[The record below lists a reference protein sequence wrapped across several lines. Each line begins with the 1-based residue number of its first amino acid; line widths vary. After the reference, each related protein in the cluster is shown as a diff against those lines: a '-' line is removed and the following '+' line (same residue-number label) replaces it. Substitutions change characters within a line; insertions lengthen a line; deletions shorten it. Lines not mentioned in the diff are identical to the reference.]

1 VRSRR
6 FKKRSSQ
13 KIVVNGVRVDAAYL
27 KEQAEKE
34 AAEKEAL
41 RLKRIAVQRSRRR
54 KPRPKPEPVVEVV
67 EEVPEPAP
75 EPEPVVVAEET
86 GDVKE
91 DE

>member
-1 VRSRR
+1 VRSKR
-6 FKKRSSQ
+6 FKRRSSQ

-34 AAEKEAL
+34 AAAKEAL
-41 RLKRIAVQRSRRR
+41 RLKRISVQRSRRR
-54 KPRPKPEPVVEVV
+54 KPRPKPEPEPVV

-75 EPEPVVVAEET
+75 EPEPEVVAEET